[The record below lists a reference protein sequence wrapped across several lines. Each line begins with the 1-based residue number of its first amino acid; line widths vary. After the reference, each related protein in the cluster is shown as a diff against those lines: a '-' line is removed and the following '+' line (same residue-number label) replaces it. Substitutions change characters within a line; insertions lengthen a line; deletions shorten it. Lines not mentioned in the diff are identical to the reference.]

1 MKNLN
6 IKAIDLFCGIGGITQ
21 GLIQAGINV
30 IAGIDTDE
38 SCKYAYEVNNKGSKF
53 YNIDIKELNEIDL
66 EKMYGGSE
74 IRILVGC
81 APCQPFSKHTQKNK
95 NRDQDKKW
103 GLLGQFGRIVSTLQP
118 EIVSMENVPQLRNS
132 RIYQEFLEVLNDNY
146 YKISSKVVYCPDYG
160 IPQTRSR
167 LVLLASRLGSIELLP
182 TTIKKNE
189 YKTVMNTIGNLEPL
203 ENGQASTSDPLH
215 RASKLSP
222 INLKRMKQ
230 SKPGGTWRDWEDT
243 LQLECHQKKSG
254 KTYPSVY
261 GRMRWD
267 KPSPTI
273 TTQFYNFGTGRFG
286 HPEQNRA
293 ISLREGALLQTFPPN
308 YQFFDNNSNE
318 IYVNKLG
325 KHIGNAVPPK
335 LGYIIGST
343 INNHLEEYYEGR

>member
-1 MKNLN
+1 MKNQES
-6 IKAIDLFCGIGGITQ
+6 KAIDLFCGIGGMTQ
-21 GLIQAGINV
+21 GLMQAGINV
-30 IAGIDTDE
+30 IAGIDTDK
-38 SCKYAYEVNNKGSKF
+38 SCKYADEDHNKGSKF
-53 YNIDIKELNEIDL
+53 YDIDVKYINENDL
-66 EKMYGGSE
+66 QKIYDDSE

-95 NRDQDKKW
+95 NRDQDEKW

-132 RIYQEFLEVLNDNY
+132 KIYKEFLKVLIDND
-146 YKISSKVVYCPDYG
+146 YKISTKIVFCPDYG

-182 TTIKKNE
+182 ATIKKND
-189 YKTVMNTIGNLEPL
+189 YKTVKDTIGNLESL
-203 ENGQASTSDPLH
+203 ENGQTSTSDPLH
-215 RASKLSP
+215 IASKLSP

-230 SKPGGTWRDWEDT
+230 SKQGGTWRDWEDT

-293 ISLREGALLQTFPPN
+293 ISLREGALLQTFPEN
-308 YQFFDNNSNE
+308 YQFFDKDKNTLNVSK
-318 IYVNKLG
+318 IG
-325 KHIGNAVPPK
+325 IHIGNAVPPK
-335 LGYIIGST
+335 LGNIIGKT
-343 INNHLEEYYEGR
+343 IKQHLEEYYERK

>member
-1 MKNLN
+1 MKKLN
-6 IKAIDLFCGIGGITQ
+6 IKAIDLFCGIGGMTQ

-30 IAGIDTDE
+30 IAGIDTDK
-38 SCKYAYEVNNKGSKF
+38 SCKYAYEKNNKGSKF
-53 YNIDIKELNEIDL
+53 YNMDVKELNENDL
-66 EKMYGGSE
+66 EKEYDSSE

-95 NRDQDKKW
+95 KRDQDKKW
-103 GLLGQFGRIVSTLQP
+103 DLLGHFGRIIDKLKP

-132 RIYQEFLEVLNDNY
+132 RIYQEFLKVLINND
-146 YKISSKVVYCPDYG
+146 YKISSKIVYCPDYG

-167 LVLLASRLGSIELLP
+167 LVLLASRLGSIELLS
-182 TTIKKNE
+182 TTIKKNN
-189 YKTVMNTIGNLEPL
+189 YKTVTDTISILEPL
-203 ENGQASTSDPLH
+203 EHGQASTSDPLH
-215 RASKLSP
+215 RASKLSH

-293 ISLREGALLQTFPPN
+293 ISLREGALLQTFPEN
-308 YQFFDNNSNE
+308 YQFFNKDKNE
-318 IYVNKLG
+318 LNVSKIG
-325 KHIGNAVPPK
+325 IHIGNAVPPK
-335 LGYIIGST
+335 LGLIVGKSIIK
-343 INNHLEEYYEGR
+343 HLEDNHEQ

>member
-6 IKAIDLFCGIGGITQ
+6 IKAIDLFCGIGGMTQ

-30 IAGIDTDE
+30 IAGIDTDK

-53 YNIDIKELNEIDL
+53 YDIDVKELNENEL
-66 EKMYGGSE
+66 EKKYNGSE

-81 APCQPFSKHTQKNK
+81 APCQPFSNHTQKNK

-103 GLLGQFGRIVSTLQP
+103 GLLGQFGRIISTLQP

-132 RIYQEFLEVLNDNY
+132 RIYQEFLKVLIDND
-146 YKISSKVVYCPDYG
+146 YKISSKIVYCPDYG

-182 TTIKKNE
+182 ATIKKNE
-189 YKTVMNTIGNLEPL
+189 YKTVMDTIGNLEPL

-254 KTYPSVY
+254 ITYPSVY

-286 HPEQNRA
+286 HPEQDRA

-308 YQFFDNNSNE
+308 YQFFDNNNE

-325 KHIGNAVPPK
+325 IHIGNAVPPK

-343 INNHLEEYYEGR
+343 INNHLKEYYEGR